1 MDSAVMPMV
10 TLIEVLDVVETGS
23 RPTGGSDSDS
33 FGVPS
38 LGGENLKLDGTL
50 NLRAVRRI
58 SQRHF
63 ASMRTGHL
71 KLWDVLINKD
81 GAQTG
86 KVARYFGDY
95 YEAAINEH
103 LFLLRGSDQICQD
116 FLFHVLFSQETQR
129 TIQTLISGSAQPGLN
144 RSFLK
149 MTWIPL
155 PPLEEQ
161 RRIAEILDTLDETI
175 QATERV
181 IAKHERIRS
190 GLASDLLNGK
200 ASGSATNNTSRGW
213 GMGDWRQSS
222 LSGVAEVLD
231 HRRVP
236 VREEDRPRGS
246 VPYFGAN
253 GQQGWIDRPLFDE
266 PLILLAEDG
275 GHFDEFARRPIA
287 YRINGPSWVNNHAH
301 VLRAA
306 TGVDQSFLFWS
317 LRNKDIR
324 RWIAGGTRSKLTR
337 GEMEQIEIRVPPL
350 EEQRRIAEIL
360 DAADETIKANE
371 RQLKKLQ
378 RLRSGLADDLL
389 SGRVRTVVE

>member
-1 MDSAVMPMV
+1 MGDAVMPMV
-10 TLIEVLDVVETGS
+10 TLDEVLDVVETGS
-23 RPTGGSDSDS
+23 RPNGGTNSDTI
-33 FGVPS
+33 GVPS
-38 LGGENLKLDGTL
+38 LGGENLKQDGTL
-50 NLRAVRRI
+50 DLRAVRRV
-58 SQRHF
+58 SHKHF
-63 ASMRTGHL
+63 DSMRTGHL
-71 KLWDVLINKD
+71 ELGDVLINKD

-86 KVARYFGDY
+86 KVARYFSKFQQ
-95 YEAAINEH
+95 AAINEH
-103 LFLLRGSDQICQD
+103 LFLLRGNDKIRQD
-116 FLFHVLFSQETQR
+116 FLFQVLFSLDTQR
-129 TIQTLISGSAQPGLN
+129 TIQRLITGSAQPGLN

-149 MTWIPL
+149 TARIPV

-181 IAKHERIRS
+181 IVKHEAIRS
-190 GLASDLLNGK
+190 GLASDLLTGK

-222 LSGVAEVLD
+222 LSDVAEILD

-236 VREEDRPRGS
+236 VRVDDRPRGS

-306 TGVDQSFLFWS
+306 TRVDQSFLFWS

-337 GEMEQIEIRVPPL
+337 GEMEQIEIRVPPV

-360 DAADETIKANE
+360 DEADETIQANE
-371 RQLKKLQ
+371 EQLKKLQ

-389 SGRVRTVVE
+389 SGRVRTVER